1 MQDIARLRLRNQLLT
16 RPLVGTPADVV
27 SRLGA
32 VQAQDFAGAKWAL
45 GMRLR
50 SARENG
56 VERAF
61 DNGEILR
68 THVLRPTW
76 HFVTPADIRWMLALS
91 AARVHAGCATGYRKL
106 EIDATVAARSEK
118 ALVHALRGHTYMTRD
133 ELRDELEDA
142 GIETRRMKERMMFLL
157 MRAELDAV
165 ICSGPRRGKQF
176 TYALLDERV
185 PAGKSLARADAL
197 AELARRFFATRGPAT
212 VHDFAKWGWLTVKD
226 ATSAVMSVD
235 SSLEHE
241 TVDGRTYWFPPARPS
256 RSTGVTAHLLS
267 VYDEYITGYRFRD
280 AMVAPKHAARL
291 TGMGQALINVVIV
304 DGWVVGVWKR
314 TLRKDAVEITTRLF
328 IRASARQRGAIRDA
342 AERYGEFL
350 GLPVVMSKTGL

>member
-16 RPLVGTPADVV
+16 RPLVGKPADVV

-142 GIETRRMKERMMFLL
+142 GIETRRMK
-157 MRAELDAV
+157 
-165 ICSGPRRGKQF
+165 
-176 TYALLDERV
+176 
-185 PAGKSLARADAL
+185 
-197 AELARRFFATRGPAT
+197 
-212 VHDFAKWGWLTVKD
+212 
-226 ATSAVMSVD
+226 
-235 SSLEHE
+235 
-241 TVDGRTYWFPPARPS
+241 
-256 RSTGVTAHLLS
+256 
-267 VYDEYITGYRFRD
+267 
-280 AMVAPKHAARL
+280 
-291 TGMGQALINVVIV
+291 
-304 DGWVVGVWKR
+304 
-314 TLRKDAVEITTRLF
+314 
-328 IRASARQRGAIRDA
+328 
-342 AERYGEFL
+342 
-350 GLPVVMSKTGL
+350 